1 MLLLGNIMHKK
12 MINNVSSIL
21 PKIKCKS
28 VVSVFIVILLLF
40 SGNAYAQRL
49 KDLASIAGVR
59 SNQLVGYGLV
69 VGLNGTGDQTTQAPF
84 TTQSLKS
91 MLSQFGIT
99 VPDNV
104 NPQLKNVAAVSIHAE
119 LPAFTKPGQTID
131 ITISSIANSKSLRG
145 GSLLMAPLKGADGK
159 VYAIAQGNVVVGGFG
174 VGADGSSITVNI
186 PSVGRIPN
194 GAMVERGVT
203 SGFMQGNFLTFNLH
217 TPDFTTAN
225 RVANVINK
233 SIGEGTAEA
242 VDGSSIKV
250 NAPRD
255 PSQRV
260 AFTSLV
266 ENFDITPA
274 EGSAK
279 IVVNSRTGTIII
291 GQHVRVMPAAI
302 THGSLTVT
310 ISAKPV
316 VSQPA
321 PLSDGET
328 VVVPRTELAINEEAS
343 PMFLFEPGVS
353 LSDIVR
359 AINEVGAT
367 PSDLI
372 AILEALKQ
380 SGALKANLLVI

>member
-1 MLLLGNIMHKK
+1 

>member
-1 MLLLGNIMHKK
+1 MNIVSIKGRHIIVQKLIK
-12 MINNVSSIL
+12 VVGFCLVTGNVS
-21 PKIKCKS
+21 
-28 VVSVFIVILLLF
+28 
-40 SGNAYAQRL
+40 AERL
-49 KDLASIAGVR
+49 KDLTSIAGVR

-69 VGLNGTGDQTTQAPF
+69 VGLDGTGDQTSQAPF
-84 TTQSLKS
+84 TVQSLKS

-99 VPDNV
+99 LPPNV
-104 NPQLKNVAAVSIHAE
+104 NPQVKNVAAVSLHAE
-119 LPAFTKPGQTID
+119 LPAFSKPGQTID
-131 ITISSIANSKSLRG
+131 VTISSIANSKSLRG
-145 GSLLMAPLKGADGK
+145 GTLLMAPLKGADGK

-194 GAMVERGVT
+194 GAMIERGVAT
-203 SGFMQGNFLTFNLH
+203 AFMQGNSITLNLH

-225 RVANVINK
+225 RVASSINK
-233 SIGEGTAEA
+233 GIGDGTAQA
-242 VDGSSIKV
+242 VDGASIKV

-255 PSQRV
+255 PAQRV
-260 AFTSLV
+260 AFVSLL
-266 ENFDITPA
+266 ENFEVVPA

-291 GQHVRVMPAAI
+291 GSHVRVMPAAI

-310 ISAKPV
+310 ISAKPE
-316 VSQPA
+316 VSQPS
-321 PLSDGET
+321 PLSGGET
-328 VVVPRTELAINEEAS
+328 VVVPRTQLAVSEEAK
-343 PMFLFEPGVS
+343 PMFLFNPGVS
-353 LSDIVR
+353 LNEIVR

-380 SGALKANLLVI
+380 AGALKATLLII